1 MNQQMTLWPEVQR
14 RSQRTN
20 LLEDLAPETQNAVT
34 AILAK
39 LISKAACPTQQ
50 EDSNER

>member
-39 LISKAACPTQQ
+39 LISKAACPPQQ